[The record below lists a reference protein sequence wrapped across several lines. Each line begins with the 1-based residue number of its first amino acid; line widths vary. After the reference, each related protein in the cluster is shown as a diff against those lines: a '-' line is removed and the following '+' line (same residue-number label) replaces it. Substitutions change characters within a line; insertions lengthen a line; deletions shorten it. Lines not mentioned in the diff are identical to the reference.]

1 MEVSRIIG
9 FICLFCSIG
18 MLVWSYSSVDIPKDK
33 VPLMETLAPPSPP
46 VLSTPHIALEV
57 DFNTKI
63 QGKWYHLDLY
73 QAYP

>member
-9 FICLFCSIG
+9 FCLMALSIWI
-18 MLVWSYSSVDIPKDK
+18 LAFNNVDVPKEK

-63 QGKWYHLDLY
+63 QGKWYHLDFY